1 MKIDTSL
8 LLKNKNYFY
17 IFLIYL
23 VIIIIFFIG
32 NNSLKKTESIWNKNT
47 KIIDKEFLNKKR
59 NCNNFLIYFNKKKIE
74 NKKNNFYILND
85 FHLNLKKKNQSEDKY
100 LQNLHSY
107 LIQTLKFNYYKS
119 KKNIIFMSC
128 ISKNEILVVRYW
140 QNKIP
145 IEKYML
151 SWKK

>member
-8 LLKNKNYFY
+8 LLKNINYFY

-32 NNSLKKTESIWNKNT
+32 NNSFKKTESIWNKNT
-47 KIIDKEFLNKKR
+47 KIIDEEFLQKKR
-59 NCNNFLIYFNKKKIE
+59 NCNNFLIHFNKTKIE
-74 NKKNNFYILND
+74 DKNNNFYFLND
-85 FHLNLKKKNQSEDKY
+85 FHLNLKKKQSMDEY

-119 KKNIIFMSC
+119 KKNIIFISC
-128 ISKNEILVVRYW
+128 ISKNKILVVRYR
-140 QNKIP
+140 QNKMP
-145 IEKYML
+145 SEKYML